1 MSLYSDDATDKDE
14 EKLGAFYSELCKTL
28 KSLVT
33 SKSGL
38 VCNICESVAS
48 LARIGKDRLSTKNFK
63 ILSEGVKIC
72 MCKKRKKLED

>member
-1 MSLYSDDATDKDE
+1 MSLYSDDATDEDE
-14 EKLGAFYSELCKTL
+14 EKLGTFYSELCKTL
-28 KSLVT
+28 KSLAT

-48 LARIGKDRLSTKNFK
+48 LARIGKDGLSTKNVK

-72 MCKKRKKLED
+72 MFQKRKNLED

>member
-1 MSLYSDDATDKDE
+1 MSLYSDDATDEDE

-48 LARIGKDRLSTKNFK
+48 LARIGKDGLITENVK
-63 ILSEGVKIC
+63 ILSEGSKFVCAKKGKI
-72 MCKKRKKLED
+72 